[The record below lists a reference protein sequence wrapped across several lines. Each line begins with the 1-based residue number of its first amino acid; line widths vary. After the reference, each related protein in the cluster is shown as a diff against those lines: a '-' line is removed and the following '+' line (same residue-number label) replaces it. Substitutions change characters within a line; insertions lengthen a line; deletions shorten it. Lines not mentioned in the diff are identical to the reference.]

1 MPFVTRQQQR
11 AHATNVRKADCA
23 CSIAK
28 GGANASNG
36 PKGLRH
42 GFEIHTVVKGIP
54 LHMLQKWMGQA
65 LLSTTTIY
73 ADAIGKE
80 KQDIAAKI

>member
-1 MPFVTRQQQR
+1 
-11 AHATNVRKADCA
+11 
-23 CSIAK
+23 
-28 GGANASNG
+28 
-36 PKGLRH
+36 LRH
-42 GFEIHTVVKGIP
+42 GFGTNTVVKGIP

-80 KQDIAAKI
+80 KQDIAAKMWS